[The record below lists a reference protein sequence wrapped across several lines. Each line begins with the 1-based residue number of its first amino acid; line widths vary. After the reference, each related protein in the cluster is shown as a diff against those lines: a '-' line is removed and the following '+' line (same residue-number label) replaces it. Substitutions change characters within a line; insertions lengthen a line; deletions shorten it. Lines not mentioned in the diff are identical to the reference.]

1 MPVSRG
7 VIRLDAP
14 TVGAFERELEYKEAT
29 VIKRMLPEYSA
40 ASGKLFQ
47 IEELSIPWAERTS
60 FTMIDGVGS
69 FELDNGQTTNLPY
82 VDMVGEEYS
91 QRAFRYRSGYYF
103 DETEI
108 EATLH
113 RGIPI
118 EEQKIALVQQAY
130 VETLN
135 KLLLFGDKKTGNPG
149 FVNHPAWLRS
159 IAPYKLD
166 GSVTNPNYILATL
179 NAGVQGIKKATN
191 TVIKPD
197 TLLLPEDRFDY
208 LMSQLRLNDF
218 QENSVL
224 NYFLN
229 NNPSIRNI
237 EPIQELENAGPNGEH
252 IAIFY
257 KRDPMCFKARITDAF
272 RPRPLMNV
280 NPFQVY
286 RAYAF
291 KFSGIVVYVRY
302 SCHVM
307 IGV

>member
-1 MPVSRG
+1 MPISAS
-7 VIRLDAP
+7 IRLDAP
-14 TVGAFERELEYKEAT
+14 TVGAFERELELKEAL
-29 VIKRMLPEYSA
+29 VMHRMLPPYKA
-40 ASGKLFQ
+40 AAGELFQ
-47 IEELSIPWAERTS
+47 IEELNAPWAETTS

-69 FELDNGQTTNLPY
+69 FELDNGQTTNLPS
-82 VDMVGEEYS
+82 VDMVGEEFS

-103 DETEI
+103 DETEV
-108 EATLH
+108 EATVH
-113 RGIPI
+113 RGLPI

-130 VETLN
+130 IETLN
-135 KLLLFGDKKTGNPG
+135 KLLLFGDRKTGTPG
-149 FVNHPAWLRS
+149 FLNHPAWLRS
-159 IAPYKLD
+159 IAPFKLD
-166 GSVTNPNYILATL
+166 GSVTNANSILATL

-191 TVIKPD
+191 TVVKPD
-197 TLLLPEDRFDY
+197 TLLLPEDRYDY

-218 QENSVL
+218 QEKSAL
-224 NYFLN
+224 TFFLQ
-229 NNPSIRNI
+229 NNPSITNI
-237 EPIQELENAGPNGEH
+237 EPLQELEDAGPNGEH

-272 RPRPLMNV
+272 RPRPLMQV

-302 SCHVM
+302 SCHIM

>member
-1 MPVSRG
+1 MPITQN
-7 VIRLDAP
+7 IRLDAP
-14 TVGAFERELEYKEAT
+14 TVGAFQQELELKEA
-29 VIKRMLPEYSA
+29 VVMKRMLPDYAA

-47 IEELSIPWAERTS
+47 IEELNAPWAQTSS
-60 FTMIDGVGS
+60 FTMVDGVGS
-69 FELDNGQTTNLPY
+69 FELDTGDTTNMPY

-103 DETEI
+103 DEDEVA
-108 EATLH
+108 ATLH
-113 RGIPI
+113 RGVPI
-118 EEQKIALVQQAY
+118 EEQKIYLVQQAY
-130 VETLN
+130 TETMN

-149 FVNHPAWLRS
+149 FINHPAWLRS
-159 IAPYKLD
+159 IAPYRLD
-166 GSVTNPNYILATL
+166 GSVQNANSILATL
-179 NAGVQGIKKATN
+179 NAGVQGIKKATDK
-191 TVIKPD
+191 VVKPD
-197 TLLLPEDRFDY
+197 TLLLPEDRYDF

-218 QENSVL
+218 QEKSAL
-224 NYFLN
+224 KFFLE

-237 EPIQELENAGPNGEH
+237 EPLPELEDAGPNGEH
-252 IAIFY
+252 VAIFY

-272 RPRPLMNV
+272 RPRPLFNI
-280 NPFQVY
+280 NPFKIY